1 MGNLLVSANKGIL
14 PTGVFHNI
22 SFHVVFFPI
31 SIPMSES
38 PEPVTAAIETKT
50 SGGVYIPPSRRQG
63 GGGPTGARRPPHNV
77 PPDIQN
83 ASAFPSLQA
92 SLQSQPTGKE

>member
-1 MGNLLVSANKGIL
+1 MSCSF
-14 PTGVFHNI
+14 PTPIYMHFL
-22 SFHVVFFPI
+22 PI

-38 PEPVTAAIETKT
+38 PEPVTAAIDNKT

-63 GGGPTGARRPPHNV
+63 GGPTGGRRPHNI

>member
-1 MGNLLVSANKGIL
+1 MGNLLVSAKKG
-14 PTGVFHNI
+14 
-22 SFHVVFFPI
+22 FPHHGSCCI
-31 SIPMSES
+31 FPKSIPMSES
-38 PEPVTAAIETKT
+38 PEPVAAAIETKT

-63 GGGPTGARRPPHNV
+63 GGGPTGGRRLPHNV